1 MSISSTWRVCMT
13 RVSTAEVLAMWVASL
28 QLIMQTNIE
37 SGSRVTLELSPA
49 VLGQRSGW
57 RDRVLRP
64 VREVPGT
71 WINFR
76 S

>member
-57 RDRVLRP
+57 
-64 VREVPGT
+64 
-71 WINFR
+71 
-76 S
+76 